1 MTIATTITRNEHTGN
16 GSTTVF
22 AYNFKIFASGD
33 LKVYLVTTATGA
45 SVLQTITTHYTVSGA
60 GDAGGGNVTM
70 VTEPASTETLV
81 IERHTPETQATDY
94 VENDAFGADTH
105 ETALDRSVALVQQHS
120 REIGRSMR
128 HIVGT
133 PDSVSVELPFPVG
146 DEYIKWNAG
155 ATALEGSAGATEGV
169 SVSTYMATIVAATNE
184 AALHAAVNL
193 EIGTDVQAYD
203 EDLDDISALSHTAGY
218 PIVSDGTDW
227 TAGGFQQRMVKG
239 SDLASASP
247 LVLGTDGNMFDVTGT
262 TGFTSITATVG
273 TLFILQFDGALTL
286 THSANLIMPNAANQ
300 TTQTGDRLLGFVE
313 AANTTRVIAY
323 AHATVAAERV
333 ALGLGTGDSP
343 QFTGIELG
351 HASDTTI
358 ARASAGEISV
368 EGAQL
373 AKESTATALAIALG

>member
-1 MTIATTITRNEHTGN
+1 MTITTTTTRNEHTGN
-16 GSTTVF
+16 DSTTVF
-22 AYNFKIFASGD
+22 AYNFKIFVNGD

-70 VTEPASTETLV
+70 VTAPASTETLV

-105 ETALDRSVALVQQHS
+105 ETALDRSVALIQQHS

-146 DEYIKWNAG
+146 DEFIKWNAG
-155 ATALEGSAGATEGV
+155 GTALEGSAGTANV
-169 SVSTYMATIVAATNE
+169 SVSTYMATIVAAANE
-184 AALHAAVNL
+184 AALHAAINL
-193 EIGTDVQAYD
+193 EIGTDAQAWD
-203 EDLDDISALSHTAGY
+203 DDLDDVAALAHTAGY

-227 TAGGFQQRMVKG
+227 TAGGYQQRMVKG
-239 SDLASASP
+239 SDIASASP

-262 TGFTSITATVG
+262 TGFSSITATVG

-286 THSANLIMPNAANQ
+286 THSANLIMPHAANQ
-300 TTQTGDRLLGFVE
+300 TTQAGDRLLGFVE

-333 ALGLGTGDSP
+333 ALGVAIG
-343 QFTGIELG
+343 
-351 HASDTTI
+351 SDVQ
-358 ARASAGEISV
+358 AF
-368 EGAQL
+368 GAVL
-373 AKESTATALAIALG
+373 